1 MDPGDPI
8 VGSNQLRQR
17 NKLKSDDTS
26 TAQPASSSSQYD
38 DYRGNDTT
46 KVSSTGNQG
55 DKGPF
60 GKTPDGTVFK
70 VPETHDMLSSLFDPR
85 YPKSNIDLLT
95 LFLLGTQIVLFL
107 TLPFKL
113 SRPIFLVSFFVWRTA
128 YNAGLG
134 YVLTK
139 QSKTRWI
146 VRMAKKSGWFEFEK
160 ENEKLSKGAKW
171 VKKELNKKM
180 GNDYDVNAVPI
191 EFNVWLSYR
200 FLVDVILLND
210 FLSYLLFT
218 LTYLKFPGGSPSHS
232 TAFHLLRWI
241 GGITLLLFNLWVK
254 VDAHRIVKDYAWYW
268 GDAFFLSLQNLVF
281 DGVFELAPHPMYS
294 VGYAGYYAMSL
305 ITFSPQVLFVS
316 LAAHGAQFGF
326 LNWFENPHIERV
338 YGGGLESRK
347 PLAART
353 PLFPSSSSSSSVI
366 KSKDDNDKRE
376 RRESVTS
383 EGEVTETETLI
394 EEDED
399 EEEGLEE
406 QHRRK
411 NSELGIASTTTNG
424 KTSRSLSTTSLDSS
438 SFSLGGGGVV
448 SRHDLDNVYFKKD
461 LLIFKN
467 FDAFRTRDLLF
478 GLLLFYSVVP
488 WFLPTSFLT
497 SSKTSTI
504 VLLSVNALLWRL
516 FHTVILGLALKKQS
530 EKNWIVRHFLKHY
543 HYEER
548 GEAIRDAWENWK
560 ILYNSSLIMT
570 YASFLVL
577 AFKCYSIPKD
587 WNFTSELV
595 RHTLGALL
603 IALHVWSARSTFEV
617 LGPFGWFYGDF
628 FIPSYPHE
636 LYYTGIYR
644 FLNNPERSMGGAAF
658 FGIVLISGSKT
669 VLVQALIAVLTHWWF
684 LSFVENPHMKRLYGN
699 TLRKDAGVTKTF
711 KNATSSSG
719 HRSRNSNRKGSQ
731 SQALIEKLSKN
742 VKEVQGTVEKVF
754 EETEKALEDFLNK
767 TRPTVESYV
776 QETKLLLQQSGERLV
791 ISRVATDL
799 ASYDQSRYS
808 LTLRPPSVYPP
819 GSGSGSGSVPHA
831 STSKAPSLR
840 YHLGEPIT
848 LDWTAP
854 LNHSRKD
861 WVGIYRLDGNVG
873 KSKLVT
879 KVSSKGKWVGVYD
892 REWQG
897 DEYQKPSQEEVSGET
912 TDGEIEKGQITFGG
926 KKLPWK
932 TGLYELR
939 YHHDGKHSVMAS
951 AGPIEI
957 FVEKALDRD
966 EPVQARQVLT
976 RIIAK
981 TLSLDPKV
989 IPASARYLLNNINE
1003 DPSTR
1008 STTSGRPALPTSIS
1022 SSSSSS
1028 SLSSS
1033 SSAKKKEKSKA
1044 IDQDSSEGLLV
1055 GGGGGGGG
1063 GASNSTIS
1071 LSDREDFI
1079 LYTLDEASHI
1089 SYAIKESFEIEL
1101 DKEVVLAAANVGK
1114 LCTRVLEAR
1123 SLLGF
1128 GFGQGRGSGSDRR
1141 DG

>member
-1 MDPGDPI
+1 MSAIDPGDP
-8 VGSNQLRQR
+8 VGTSLNQLRQR
-17 NKLKSDDTS
+17 NKFNSDDTS
-26 TAQPASSSSQYD
+26 SISAAPLLDHHPDNTDSNSKPSTSSSS
-38 DYRGNDTT
+38 
-46 KVSSTGNQG
+46 SSDGKE
-55 DKGPF
+55 DGPF

-95 LFLLGTQIVLFL
+95 LFLLGTQIFLFL
-107 TLPFKL
+107 TLPFKI
-113 SRPIFLVSFFVWRTA
+113 SRPIFLISFFVWRTA

-134 YVLTK
+134 YVLTR

-146 VRMAKKSGWFEFEK
+146 VRMAEKSGWFDFDQNHDDDDEK
-160 ENEKLSKGAKW
+160 KLNKGAKW
-171 VKKELNKKM
+171 VKRELKKKM

-191 EFNVWLSYR
+191 EFNVWLQFRYM
-200 FLVDVILLND
+200 VDIVLLND
-210 FLSYLLFT
+210 FMSYLLFT

-232 TAFHLLRWI
+232 AAFHLLRWI

-305 ITFSPQVLFVS
+305 LTFSPPVLFVS
-316 LAAHGAQFGF
+316 LLAHGAQFGF

-338 YGGGLESRK
+338 YGGGLEGRK

-353 PLFPSSSSSSSVI
+353 PLVTPVTI
-366 KSKDDNDKRE
+366 NNNNNNKEEQNKRE
-376 RRESVTS
+376 RRESMTS

-394 EEDED
+394 EE
-399 EEEGLEE
+399 EE
-406 QHRRK
+406 QETEER
-411 NSELGIASTTTNG
+411 NSKTTTNG
-424 KTSRSLSTTSLDSS
+424 RSSRSLSTASIDSS
-438 SFSLGGGGVV
+438 SFSSSVGGGGVV
-448 SRHDLDNVYFKKD
+448 SRHDLDNVYFRKD

-497 SSKTSTI
+497 SSTTSTI

-548 GEAIRDAWENWK
+548 GQAIKDAWENWK

-577 AFKCYSIPKD
+577 ALKCYSIPKD

-595 RHTLGALL
+595 RHTLGLLL

-658 FGIVLISGSKT
+658 FGIVLISASKT
-669 VLVQALIAVLTHWWF
+669 VLVQALIAVLSHWWF

-711 KNATSSSG
+711 KNATQAHQS
-719 HRSRNSNRKGSQ
+719 RSRKGSQ
-731 SQALIEKLSKN
+731 STHEVLISKLSN
-742 VKEVQGTVEKVF
+742 QVKEVQGTVEKVF
-754 EETEKALEDFLNK
+754 EETEKALEEFLNK
-767 TRPTVESYV
+767 TGPAVKGYV
-776 QETKLLLQQSGERLV
+776 QDTKLLLQQSGERLV
-791 ISRVATDL
+791 ISRISTDL

-808 LTLRPPSVYPP
+808 LKLRPSPFL
-819 GSGSGSGSVPHA
+819 PHA
-831 STSKAPSLR
+831 STSKAPAMR

-873 KSKLVT
+873 KSQLVT
-879 KVSSKGKWVGVYD
+879 KVSSKGKWVGIYD

-897 DEYQKPSQEEVSGET
+897 DEYQKPSEEGGGDKET
-912 TDGEIEKGQITFGG
+912 EGEIEKGKITFGG

-981 TLSLDPKV
+981 TLSLDRKV
-989 IPASARYLLNNINE
+989 IPASARYLL
-1003 DPSTR
+1003 DPSTPS
-1008 STTSGRPALPTSIS
+1008 STSRPVLPPSISSAS

-1028 SLSSS
+1028 SSPSSGFE
-1033 SSAKKKEKSKA
+1033 KKKEKSKA
-1044 IDQDSSEGLLV
+1044 IDQDSSPSLTTEGS
-1055 GGGGGGGG
+1055 GSGGG
-1063 GASNSTIS
+1063 GAESNSTIS
-1071 LSDREDFI
+1071 LSDPEDFI
-1079 LYTLDEASHI
+1079 LYTLDEAEHI

-1114 LCTRVLEAR
+1114 LVTRVLEAR